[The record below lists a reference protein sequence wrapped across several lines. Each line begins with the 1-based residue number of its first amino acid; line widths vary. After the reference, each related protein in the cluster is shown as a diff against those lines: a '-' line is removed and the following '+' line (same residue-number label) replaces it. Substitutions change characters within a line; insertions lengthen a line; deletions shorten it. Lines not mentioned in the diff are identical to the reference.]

1 MEQNQFDIKKVQ
13 VHRTSEAIIFEI
25 AFAIV
30 AVIVWGIITW
40 MLYRAPD
47 IVPTHFDAFGK
58 PNAYGSPT
66 GIIIPCIVLTIGAV
80 VCMATAYF
88 PRHINMPFKITN
100 IRQVELAIR
109 FSRVM
114 GITFLLIPLSVAYM
128 TSFRRKEP
136 NSRASRM
143 PMVRNICGRQT
154 RSIGVV
160 TPPSSS
166 PSSVPST
173 TRPIVLMVRSIIC
186 HVTVLPATPSSSSS
200 PKVPAR

>member
-100 IRQVELAIR
+100 SGTGHPFFPSDGHHLPVDSPECGLYDAGD
-109 FSRVM
+109 V
-114 GITFLLIPLSVAYM
+114 ITVTHSHLGGHRTPLIGNHLFL
-128 TSFRRKEP
+128 
-136 NSRASRM
+136 NSH
-143 PMVRNICGRQT
+143 
-154 RSIGVV
+154 
-160 TPPSSS
+160 
-166 PSSVPST
+166 
-173 TRPIVLMVRSIIC
+173 L
-186 HVTVLPATPSSSSS
+186 
-200 PKVPAR
+200 